1 MWSEG
6 VAVVMERNEKIECI
20 GLGDSLDGV
29 DGEGGGVLGNWADG
43 DNNNQA
49 PTHGSWFWTDLH

>member
-1 MWSEG
+1 
-6 VAVVMERNEKIECI
+6 MERNEKKIECI

-29 DGEGGGVLGNWADG
+29 DGEEGRVLGNWADG

-49 PTHGSWFWTDLH
+49 PKHGSWFWTDLY